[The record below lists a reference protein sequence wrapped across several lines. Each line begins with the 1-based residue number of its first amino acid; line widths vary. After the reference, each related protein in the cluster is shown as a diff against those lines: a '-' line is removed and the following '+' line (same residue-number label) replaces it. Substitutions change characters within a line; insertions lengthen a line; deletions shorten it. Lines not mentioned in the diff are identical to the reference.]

1 MEIPTNHPHPYR
13 NGKVGGVHQMKVT
26 TFFRVN
32 LLKTIR
38 QYRVV
43 LSIDVDYLEMLVEG

>member
-26 TFFRVN
+26 SFFRVN
-32 LLKTIR
+32 LLKTVR
-38 QYRVV
+38 QYRFVSSV
-43 LSIDVDYLEMLVEG
+43 YVDYLEMLVEG

>member
-1 MEIPTNHPHPYR
+1 MKIPTNHPHPYR
-13 NGKVGGVHQMKVT
+13 NGKVGGVNQMKVT

-38 QYRVV
+38 QYLVV
-43 LSIDVDYLEMLVEG
+43 LSVDVDYLEMLVEG